1 MGGRGSAGRGGG
13 GRVSLPALQ
22 GSERQVSWAN
32 DIRETAYSALDGLD
46 RTLDRI
52 ERDVRRG
59 SLAEGRTNAQIQRT
73 AEDMAG
79 FSRQSIRTVRAELN
93 DTLSTVTSARTIIDQ
108 RDNLSA
114 NRIVNLVR
122 LEEGTGQVSA
132 ARRRRGQR

>member
-1 MGGRGSAGRGGG
+1 MLNFENCDKMIFSGAPPYGI
-13 GRVSLPALQ
+13 PEIQ
-22 GSERQVSWAN
+22 
-32 DIRETAYSALDGLD
+32 
-46 RTLDRI
+46 
-52 ERDVRRG
+52 
-59 SLAEGRTNAQIQRT
+59 AEN
-73 AEDMAG
+73 MAG

-132 ARRRRGQR
+132 ARRRRRQR